1 MKHVQFTAHKEFL
14 IEILKAQPGL
24 LGTTGYGDKA
34 GQKIAETAWAFI
46 NEFHRQFEEKV
57 KG

>member
-1 MKHVQFTAHKEFL
+1 MKHVQYTGHKEFF

-24 LGTTGYGDKA
+24 LGTAGHGEKA

-46 NEFHRQFEEKV
+46 DEFHRQFEEKV